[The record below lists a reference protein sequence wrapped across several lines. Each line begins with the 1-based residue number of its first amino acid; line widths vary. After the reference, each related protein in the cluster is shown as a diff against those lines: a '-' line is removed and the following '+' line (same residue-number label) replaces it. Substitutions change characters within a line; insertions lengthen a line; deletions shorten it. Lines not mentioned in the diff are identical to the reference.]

1 MLTRK
6 YGINSIFGP
15 TIQGEGPLAG
25 EVCKFIRFSG
35 CNMWDG
41 RPSTKAESNCPY
53 CDTDF
58 FHHTMMEPDDI
69 YEALTTLPGDC
80 EWIWVSGGEP
90 LLQLDQFLVNF
101 LHVRGH
107 KIAVETNG
115 TIPLDDSMQID
126 LLTMSP
132 KLPVSG
138 TKMDEVD
145 VLKVLYPH
153 PNPLITPESYDQI
166 KAQYRYL
173 QPIESTLSDIT
184 EQNMTAAINY
194 VYANPQWRLGVQ
206 IHKLIGVL

>member
-1 MLTRK
+1 M
-6 YGINSIFGP
+6 
-15 TIQGEGPLAG
+15 
-25 EVCKFIRFSG
+25 
-35 CNMWDG
+35 
-41 RPSTKAESNCPY
+41 
-53 CDTDF
+53 
-58 FHHTMMEPDDI
+58 
-69 YEALTTLPGDC
+69 
-80 EWIWVSGGEP
+80 
-90 LLQLDQFLVNF
+90 VNF